1 MPESVTPSQTDA
13 VKKQQFLPQP
23 KTKPTVAFNRAALDR
38 ARERQRERELLT
50 QQILA
55 LPLEGVA
62 SRLGMAPK
70 KGEKGK
76 WCNEQLRNIS
86 LTEGKGWY
94 DWNAGVGGK
103 NATSLAMH
111 VLGIDRRAA
120 RDWLAVRFGLSRPFH
135 CVSSCRSA
143 ATKQRRKL
151 STSTRKDRTSRS
163 FVVPVPDESKWMEV
177 QSYLVSQRAL
187 PLELVTELHRDG
199 KIFASG
205 IAPAVLKSLQQ
216 QGKDGKKLTNAVFIR
231 QDLHGEAKGA
241 SLRDVRGKF
250 KGLAEGSRKDVGW
263 FFFVQGQ
270 GEVERIVLAES
281 AIDAMSVAA
290 LTKYKH
296 LTTLYLATD
305 GTGTLP
311 LELLHD
317 CLARGGQ
324 IIIAQDADRAGE
336 KQAWNV
342 VKALGK
348 GNIIRAAPSFGKDWN
363 EFLQAKMT
371 ATQLEQWYKVSEWW
385 RIAQAIGKTNK
396 YVQRVKIVADEVE
409 SNQPLSQEAKASME
423 QDFCRWREIGASLW
437 KWWRA
442 AVTLEKTADDL
453 QQIANTALAFYAEQH
468 PLPLATE
475 ILLQLQHDLE
485 LSQQLHALHSR
496 IQT

>member
-1 MPESVTPSQTDA
+1 MPESVTPSQPDA
-13 VKKQQFLPQP
+13 AKKQQLLPQL
-23 KTKPTVAFNRAALDR
+23 KIKPTVAFNRATLDR
-38 ARERQRERELLT
+38 TRERQRERELLT

-55 LPLEGVA
+55 LPLEDVA
-62 SRLGMAPK
+62 TRLGMAPK

-86 LTEGKGWY
+86 VTAGKGWY

-120 RDWLAVRFGLSRPFH
+120 RDWLAVQFGLSRPIY
-135 CVSSCRSA
+135 CVSSRSSA
-143 ATKQRRKL
+143 ATRQQFKPIASL
-151 STSTRKDRTSRS
+151 TSTRQTCRP
-163 FVVPVPDESKWMEV
+163 FVVPIPDESKWMEV

-187 PLELVTELHRDG
+187 PLELVEALHRDG
-199 KIFASG
+199 KIYASG
-205 IAPAVLKSLQQ
+205 IAPAVLKRLQQ

-241 SLRDVRGKF
+241 SLKDVRGKF

-263 FFFVQGQ
+263 FSFMQGQ
-270 GEVERIVLAES
+270 GEVQRIALAES
-281 AIDAMSVAA
+281 AIDTMSVAA

-317 CLARGGQ
+317 CLTRGGQ
-324 IIIAQDADRAGE
+324 IILAQDADRAGE

-396 YVQRVKIVADEVE
+396 YVQRVKIVAVEVE
-409 SNQPLSQEAKASME
+409 SGQPLLKEAKASME
-423 QDFCRWREIGASLW
+423 RDFCQWQEIGASLW

-442 AVTLEKTADDL
+442 AVMLEKTAGDL
-453 QQIANTALAFYAEQH
+453 QQITDTALAFFAEQH
-468 PLPLATE
+468 PLPLTAE
-475 ILLQLQHDLE
+475 ILLQMQQDLK
-485 LSQQLHALHSR
+485 LSQHL
-496 IQT
+496 

>member
-1 MPESVTPSQTDA
+1 MPESVTPSQPNA
-13 VKKQQFLPQP
+13 AKKQQLLPQP
-23 KTKPTVAFNRAALDR
+23 KTKPAVAFNSVALDR

-55 LPLEGVA
+55 LPLEDVA
-62 SRLGMAPK
+62 TRLGMTPK

-76 WCNEQLRNIS
+76 WCNEQLKNIS

-94 DWNAGVGGK
+94 DWNANVGGK

-120 RDWLAVRFGLSRPFH
+120 RDWLAVQFGFSRPFY
-135 CVSSCRSA
+135 CISSCSSA
-143 ATKQRRKL
+143 ATRQRRKL
-151 STSTRKDRTSRS
+151 PASTRKDRTSRS
-163 FVVPVPDESKWMEV
+163 FVVPIPDESKWMEV

-187 PLELVTELHRDG
+187 PLELVEALHREG
-199 KIFASG
+199 KIYASG

-231 QDLHGEAKGA
+231 QDLHGEAQGA

-263 FFFVQGQ
+263 FSFMQGQ
-270 GEVERIVLAES
+270 GEVQRIVLAES
-281 AIDAMSVAA
+281 TIDAMSVAA

-296 LTTLYLATD
+296 LTTLYIATD

-311 LELLHD
+311 LELLRD

-324 IIIAQDADRAGE
+324 IILAQDADRAGE

-348 GNIIRAAPSFGKDWN
+348 GNITRAAPSLGKDWN

-396 YVQRVKIVADEVE
+396 YVQRVKIVASEVE
-409 SNQPLSQEAKASME
+409 SNQPLSKEAKASME
-423 QDFCRWREIGASLW
+423 QDFCQWREIGADLW

-442 AVTLEKTADDL
+442 AITLEKTADNL
-453 QQIANTALAFYAEQH
+453 QQIADTALAFFAEQH
-468 PLPLATE
+468 PLPLSLE
-475 ILLQLQHDLE
+475 ILLQVQQDLK
-485 LSQQLHALHSR
+485 LSQQLYDLHSQ
-496 IQT
+496 I

>member
-1 MPESVTPSQTDA
+1 MPESVTPSQPDA
-13 VKKQQFLPQP
+13 VKKQLLPQP

-55 LPLEGVA
+55 LPLEDVA
-62 SRLGMAPK
+62 TRLGMSPK

-86 LTEGKGWY
+86 LTAGKGWY

-120 RDWLAVRFGLSRPFH
+120 RDWLAVQFGLSRPFY
-135 CVSSCRSA
+135 CVSSCSF
-143 ATKQRRKL
+143 ATTRQRRKPIA
-151 STSTRKDRTSRS
+151 STRKDRTCRP
-163 FVVPVPDESKWMEV
+163 FVVPVPDESRWIEV

-199 KIFASG
+199 KIYASG
-205 IAPAVLKSLQQ
+205 IAPALLKSLQQ
-216 QGKDGKKLTNAVFIR
+216 QGKNGKKLTNAVFIR
-231 QDLHGEAKGA
+231 QDLHAEAQGA
-241 SLRDVRGKF
+241 SLRDVRGRF

-263 FFFVQGQ
+263 FSFVQGQ

-296 LTTLYLATD
+296 LTTLYLTTD

-324 IIIAQDADRAGE
+324 IILAQDADRAGE

-342 VKALGK
+342 VKTLGA
-348 GNIIRAAPSFGKDWN
+348 GNIIRAAPNLGKDWN
-363 EFLQAKMT
+363 EFLQATVT
-371 ATQLEQWYKVSEWW
+371 ATQLERWYKISEWW
-385 RIAQAIGKTNK
+385 RIAQAIGKSNK
-396 YVQRVKIVADEVE
+396 YVDRVKIVVAEVE
-409 SNQPLSQEAKASME
+409 SGQPLSKEAQASME
-423 QDFCRWREIGASLW
+423 RDFCQWREIGADLW

-453 QQIANTALAFYAEQH
+453 QQIANTALAFYSEQY

-475 ILLQLQHDLE
+475 ILLQSQHDLE
-485 LSQQLHALHSR
+485 QSVALH
-496 IQT
+496 QLYL